1 MYVLR
6 DRADPRVAFGS
17 LGLAERAARDAG
29 WAGLRR
35 DAVRR
40 ALLPELVPVARPD
53 ARSAA
58 PPPPPRGGN
67 KGGSARGVE
76 PWGKGAERLAVSRFG
91 LARFVPVRGLG
102 GEEGGDPNQ
111 RSGSAACSRILR
123 PGGEGRRLRA
133 QRRVVR
139 RRAARRVR
147 EHRGGV
153 RRAGRCR
160 GPGN

>member
-58 PPPPPRGGN
+58 PPPPP
-67 KGGSARGVE
+67 GVE
-76 PWGKGAERLAVSRFG
+76 TKGARRAESSLGGKGRSVWRFR
-91 LARFVPVRGLG
+91 ALG
-102 GEEGGDPNQ
+102 
-111 RSGSAACSRILR
+111 SLGSFL
-123 PGGEGRRLRA
+123 
-133 QRRVVR
+133 
-139 RRAARRVR
+139 
-147 EHRGGV
+147 
-153 RRAGRCR
+153 
-160 GPGN
+160 